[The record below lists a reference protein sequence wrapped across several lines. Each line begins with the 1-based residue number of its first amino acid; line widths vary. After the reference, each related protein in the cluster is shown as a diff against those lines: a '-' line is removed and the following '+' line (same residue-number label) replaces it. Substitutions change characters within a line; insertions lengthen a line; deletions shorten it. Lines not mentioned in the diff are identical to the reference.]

1 MRVMAKKWNLSISS
15 PRALLKLKIQN
26 VVDPSCITIEIL
38 ISHSIR
44 SSGGGSFGH
53 YHSQQGGN
61 ADHTSQLHIHSTC
74 AKKRDLSEDSEPRQS
89 DGATLPWLKVPLS
102 PLLITQSALAV
113 FGLGF
118 IDAGYSGDWSRIGV
132 ISKEAEDLLKV
143 AAFIVVPLCIFAII
157 SISK

>member
-1 MRVMAKKWNLSISS
+1 MLTTHHSFIPTVRNLLLLHVQGHGRKPPSYVSS
-15 PRALLKLKIQN
+15 
-26 VVDPSCITIEIL
+26 
-38 ISHSIR
+38 
-44 SSGGGSFGH
+44 SSFR
-53 YHSQQGGN
+53 
-61 ADHTSQLHIHSTC
+61 C
-74 AKKRDLSEDSEPRQS
+74 AKKGDLSEDSEPRQS

-157 SISK
+157 SISKQQDN